1 MPTPQATPQ
10 AAPSPPPASWTMP
23 AFCGPDPG
31 TVAALDK
38 AISLARPNFGPLT
51 KNAEADI
58 RGKGVKHGYLNLPGL
73 YEAVVG
79 ALMNQGVSVTSSI
92 QQVAGGFLIVTQLRD
107 MNGGGWRLSEFP
119 IINLS
124 GGSSAVAAAAT
135 IAPRINLQLLLGICA
150 HDDEVEA
157 PAAAVA
163 PWNAP
168 AAAGGS
174 WEVPAMPAASMGGA
188 PALPPGPA
196 FQPFAGG
203 YDTTQGQAHQAPQ
216 APQAMP
222 AQAMPAP
229 GVPAQGMPY
238 PQHPQQAAPQ
248 QQQPQTPYANF

>member
-38 AISLARPNFGPLT
+38 AISLARPNFGSLA
-51 KNAEADI
+51 KNETADI
-58 RGKGVKHGYLNLPGL
+58 KGRKHGYLNLPGL

-79 ALMNQGVSVTSSI
+79 ALLTQGVVVTNSI
-92 QQVAGGFLIVTQLRD
+92 QHVAGGFLIVTQLQD
-107 MNGGGWRLSEFP
+107 MNRGGWRLSEFP
-119 IINLS
+119 VINLS

-135 IAPRINLQLLLGICA
+135 TAPRINLQLLLGICA
-150 HDDEVEA
+150 QDDEVEA

-174 WEVPAMPAASMGGA
+174 WEVPAMPAA
-188 PALPPGPA
+188 PAAAG
-196 FQPFAGG
+196 QPFAGG
-203 YDTTQGQAHQAPQ
+203 YDPTQGQPHQAPQ

-222 AQAMPAP
+222 AQAMPYP
-229 GVPAQGMPY
+229 G
-238 PQHPQQAAPQ
+238 HPQQAAPQ

>member
-1 MPTPQATPQ
+1 
-10 AAPSPPPASWTMP
+10 MP
-23 AFCGPDPG
+23 AFCGPDPA

-79 ALMNQGVSVTSSI
+79 ALMTQGVSVTSSI
-92 QQVAGGFLIVTQLRD
+92 QQVSGGFLIVTQLRD

-119 IINLS
+119 VINLS
-124 GGSSAVAAAAT
+124 GGSSAIAAAAT

-150 HDDEVEA
+150 QDDEVEA

-174 WEVPAMPAASMGGA
+174 WEVPAMPAA
-188 PALPPGPA
+188 PAAAG
-196 FQPFAGG
+196 QPFAGG
-203 YDTTQGQAHQAPQ
+203 YDPTQGQGHQ

-222 AQAMPAP
+222 AQGVPVQAMPVQA
-229 GVPAQGMPY
+229 MPY
-238 PQHPQQAAPQ
+238 PGHPQQAAPQ

>member
-1 MPTPQATPQ
+1 
-10 AAPSPPPASWTMP
+10 MP

-51 KNAEADI
+51 KNETADI
-58 RGKGVKHGYLNLPGL
+58 KGRKHGYLNLPGL

-79 ALMNQGVSVTSSI
+79 ALLAQGVVVTNSI
-92 QQVAGGFLIVTQLRD
+92 QHVAGGFLIVTQLQD
-107 MNGGGWRLSEFP
+107 MNRGGWRLSEFP
-119 IINLS
+119 VINLS

-135 IAPRINLQLLLGICA
+135 TAPRINLQLLLGICA
-150 HDDEVEA
+150 QDDEVEA

-174 WEVPAMPAASMGGA
+174 WEVPAMPVAPTGGA

-203 YDTTQGQAHQAPQ
+203 YDTTQGQAYQ

-229 GVPAQGMPY
+229 GVPAQAMPY
-238 PQHPQQAAPQ
+238 PGHPQQAAPQ

>member
-23 AFCGPDPG
+23 AFCGPDPA

-38 AISLARPNFGPLT
+38 AISLARPNFGSLA
-51 KNAEADI
+51 KNETADI
-58 RGKGVKHGYLNLPGL
+58 RGRKHGYLNLPGL
-73 YEAVVG
+73 YDAVVA
-79 ALMNQGVSVTSSI
+79 ALLTQGVVVTNSI
-92 QQVAGGFLIVTQLRD
+92 QHVGGGFLIVTQLQD
-107 MNGGGWRLSEFP
+107 MNAGGWRLSEFP

-135 IAPRINLQLLLGICA
+135 TAPRINLQLLLGICA
-150 HDDEVEA
+150 QDDEVEA

-174 WEVPAMPAASMGGA
+174 WEVPAMPAAPAAAGG
-188 PALPPGPA
+188 
-196 FQPFAGG
+196 QPFAGG
-203 YDTTQGQAHQAPQ
+203 YDPTQGQSHQL
-216 APQAMP
+216 PQAMP

-248 QQQPQTPYANF
+248 QQQPQTPYPNF